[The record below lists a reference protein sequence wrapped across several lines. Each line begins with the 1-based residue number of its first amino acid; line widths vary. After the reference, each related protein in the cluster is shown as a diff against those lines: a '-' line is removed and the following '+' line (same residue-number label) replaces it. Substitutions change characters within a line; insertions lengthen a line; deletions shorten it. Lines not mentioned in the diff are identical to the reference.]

1 MISSAKLSNV
11 MTRLGAGRRRLPA
24 PPQPATAAADQLSQ
38 GQLSMC
44 KPAQPNMSS
53 EDTNQYGL
61 NISIL
66 HGFSFG
72 SGAMTV
78 LLILGLGL
86 LWLKCK
92 RKPQNSAMCSTCH
105 HGPSAPLQPPRPAS
119 LAIEMVEPSSSSF
132 QPLPNPGGRLKSE
145 EEVIKDFLQ
154 FSRSQ
159 AHGVPTAP
167 ESNPYMLRQ

>member
-1 MISSAKLSNV
+1 MNSSAKLSNV
-11 MTRLGAGRRRLPA
+11 MTRLGAGRRRLSA
-24 PPQPATAAADQLSQ
+24 PPQPATAAAVQLSQ

-53 EDTNQYGL
+53 EDSNQYGL

-92 RKPQNSAMCSTCH
+92 RKPQNSTSCSTCH
-105 HGPSAPLQPPRPAS
+105 HGPSASLQPPRPAS
-119 LAIEMVEPSSSSF
+119 LAIEMMEPSTSNF

-145 EEVIKDFLQ
+145 EEIIKDFLQ
-154 FSRSQ
+154 FSKAQ
-159 AHGVPTAP
+159 AQVVPTAP
-167 ESNPYMLRQ
+167 ESNPYMLR

>member
-1 MISSAKLSNV
+1 MNSSAKLSNV

-53 EDTNQYGL
+53 EDSNQYGL

-78 LLILGLGL
+78 LLIVGLGL

-92 RKPQNSAMCSTCH
+92 RKPQNPASCSTCH
-105 HGPSAPLQPPRPAS
+105 HGPSASLQPPRPAS
-119 LAIEMVEPSSSSF
+119 LAIEMMEPSSSNF

-145 EEVIKDFLQ
+145 EEIIKDFLQ
-154 FSRSQ
+154 FSKAQ
-159 AHGVPTAP
+159 AQVVPTAP
-167 ESNPYMLRQ
+167 ETNPYMLR

>member
-1 MISSAKLSNV
+1 
-11 MTRLGAGRRRLPA
+11 MTRQGAGKRRLPA

-44 KPAQPNMSS
+44 KPAQPNMST
-53 EDTNQYGL
+53 EDLNQYGL

-92 RKPQNSAMCSTCH
+92 RKPQNSATCATCH
-105 HGPSAPLQPPRPAS
+105 HGPPAPLQPPRPAS
-119 LAIEMVEPSSSSF
+119 LAIEMMEPSTSTF
-132 QPLPNPGGRLKSE
+132 QPLPNPGGQLKSE
-145 EEVIKDFLQ
+145 EEIIKDILQ
-154 FSRSQ
+154 FSKSQ
-159 AHGVPTAP
+159 AHAIPTAP
-167 ESNPYMLRQ
+167 ESNPYMLR

>member
-1 MISSAKLSNV
+1 M
-11 MTRLGAGRRRLPA
+11 PA

-53 EDTNQYGL
+53 ENSNQYGF

-78 LLILGLGL
+78 LLIVGLGL

-105 HGPSAPLQPPRPAS
+105 HGPSAPLQPPRPDS
-119 LAIEMVEPSSSSF
+119 LSIEMMEPSSSTF

-145 EEVIKDFLQ
+145 EEIIKDFLQ
-154 FSRSQ
+154 FSKSQ
-159 AHGVPTAP
+159 AHGVPKAP
-167 ESNPYMLRQ
+167 ESNPYMLR

>member
-1 MISSAKLSNV
+1 MNSSAKLSNV

-53 EDTNQYGL
+53 ENSNQYGF

-78 LLILGLGL
+78 LLIVGLGL

-119 LAIEMVEPSSSSF
+119 LAIEMVEPSSSTF

-145 EEVIKDFLQ
+145 EEIIKDFLQ
-154 FSRSQ
+154 FSKSQ

-167 ESNPYMLRQ
+167 ESNPYMLR

>member
-1 MISSAKLSNV
+1 
-11 MTRLGAGRRRLPA
+11 
-24 PPQPATAAADQLSQ
+24 
-38 GQLSMC
+38 
-44 KPAQPNMSS
+44 MSS
-53 EDTNQYGL
+53 ENSNQYGF

-78 LLILGLGL
+78 LLIVGLGL

-119 LAIEMVEPSSSSF
+119 LAIEMVEPSSSTF

>member
-53 EDTNQYGL
+53 ENSNQYGF

-78 LLILGLGL
+78 LLIVGLGL

-119 LAIEMVEPSSSSF
+119 LAIEMVEPSSSTF

-145 EEVIKDFLQ
+145 EEIIKDFLQ
-154 FSRSQ
+154 FSKSQ
-159 AHGVPTAP
+159 AHVVPTAP
-167 ESNPYMLRQ
+167 ESNPYMLR

>member
-1 MISSAKLSNV
+1 MNSSAKLSNV

-24 PPQPATAAADQLSQ
+24 PPQPATAAAVQLSQ

-44 KPAQPNMSS
+44 KTAHPNMSS
-53 EDTNQYGL
+53 ENSNQYGF

-78 LLILGLGL
+78 LLIVGLGL

-119 LAIEMVEPSSSSF
+119 LAIEMVEPSSSTF

-145 EEVIKDFLQ
+145 EEIIKDFLQ
-154 FSRSQ
+154 FSKSQ
-159 AHGVPTAP
+159 AHGAPTAP
-167 ESNPYMLRQ
+167 ESNPYMLR

>member
-1 MISSAKLSNV
+1 
-11 MTRLGAGRRRLPA
+11 
-24 PPQPATAAADQLSQ
+24 
-38 GQLSMC
+38 
-44 KPAQPNMSS
+44 MSS
-53 EDTNQYGL
+53 ENSNQYGF

-72 SGAMTV
+72 SEAMTV
-78 LLILGLGL
+78 LLIVGLGL

>member
-1 MISSAKLSNV
+1 MVKARAYLTFVIFFY
-11 MTRLGAGRRRLPA
+11 MPA

-72 SGAMTV
+72 SGAMIV
-78 LLILGLGL
+78 LPILGLGL

-92 RKPQNSAMCSTCH
+92 RKPQNSATCSTCH

>member
-1 MISSAKLSNV
+1 
-11 MTRLGAGRRRLPA
+11 
-24 PPQPATAAADQLSQ
+24 
-38 GQLSMC
+38 
-44 KPAQPNMSS
+44 MSS
-53 EDTNQYGL
+53 EDSNQYGL

-92 RKPQNSAMCSTCH
+92 RKPQNPGSCSTCH
-105 HGPSAPLQPPRPAS
+105 HGPSASLQPPRPAS
-119 LAIEMVEPSSSSF
+119 LAIEMMEPSTSNF

-145 EEVIKDFLQ
+145 EEIIKDFLQ
-154 FSRSQ
+154 FSKSQ
-159 AHGVPTAP
+159 AQVVPTAP
-167 ESNPYMLRQ
+167 ESNPYMLR

>member
-1 MISSAKLSNV
+1 MTFSAKLSNV
-11 MTRLGAGRRRLPA
+11 MTRLGAGRQRLPA
-24 PPQPATAAADQLSQ
+24 PTQPAPARLRQ
-38 GQLSMC
+38 GQPSMC
-44 KPAQPNMSS
+44 RPAQPTMGSK
-53 EDTNQYGL
+53 DTNQYGL

-92 RKPQNSAMCSTCH
+92 RKPQNPASCSTCH
-105 HGPSAPLQPPRPAS
+105 HGPSASLQPPRPAS
-119 LAIEMVEPSSSSF
+119 LAIEMMEPSSSNF

-145 EEVIKDFLQ
+145 EEIIKDFLQ
-154 FSRSQ
+154 FSKAQ
-159 AHGVPTAP
+159 AQVVPTAP
-167 ESNPYMLRQ
+167 ESNPYMLR

>member
-1 MISSAKLSNV
+1 
-11 MTRLGAGRRRLPA
+11 
-24 PPQPATAAADQLSQ
+24 
-38 GQLSMC
+38 MC

-53 EDTNQYGL
+53 EDSNQYGL

-92 RKPQNSAMCSTCH
+92 RKPQNSASCSTCH
-105 HGPSAPLQPPRPAS
+105 HGPSASLQPPRPAS
-119 LAIEMVEPSSSSF
+119 LAIEMMEPSTSNF

-145 EEVIKDFLQ
+145 EEIIKDFLQ
-154 FSRSQ
+154 FSKAQ
-159 AHGVPTAP
+159 AQVVPTAP
-167 ESNPYMLRQ
+167 ESNPYMLR

>member
-1 MISSAKLSNV
+1 M
-11 MTRLGAGRRRLPA
+11 PA

-66 HGFSFG
+66 HGFFFG

-92 RKPQNSAMCSTCH
+92 RKPQNSAI
-105 HGPSAPLQPPRPAS
+105 
-119 LAIEMVEPSSSSF
+119 AIAINGFTMVF
-132 QPLPNPGGRLKSE
+132 DVATITFNGFRWFWTIGQTMRWFRWI
-145 EEVIKDFLQ
+145 V
-154 FSRSQ
+154 
-159 AHGVPTAP
+159 VV
-167 ESNPYMLRQ
+167 

>member
-1 MISSAKLSNV
+1 M
-11 MTRLGAGRRRLPA
+11 PA

-66 HGFSFG
+66 HGFFFG

-86 LWLKCK
+86 LWLKYR
-92 RKPQNSAMCSTCH
+92 RKPQNSATCSTCH

-119 LAIEMVEPSSSSF
+119 LAIEMVEPSSSTF

-145 EEVIKDFLQ
+145 EEIIKDFLQ
-154 FSRSQ
+154 FSKSQ

-167 ESNPYMLRQ
+167 ESNPYMLR

>member
-1 MISSAKLSNV
+1 M
-11 MTRLGAGRRRLPA
+11 PA

-66 HGFSFG
+66 HGFFFG

-92 RKPQNSAMCSTCH
+92 RKPQNSATCSTCH

-119 LAIEMVEPSSSSF
+119 LAIEMVEPSSSTF

-145 EEVIKDFLQ
+145 EEIIKDFLQ
-154 FSRSQ
+154 FSKSQ

-167 ESNPYMLRQ
+167 ESNPYMLR

>member
-1 MISSAKLSNV
+1 MNSSAKLSNV

-24 PPQPATAAADQLSQ
+24 PPQPATAAAVQLSQ
-38 GQLSMC
+38 GQPSMC
-44 KPAQPNMSS
+44 KTAHPNMSS
-53 EDTNQYGL
+53 ENSNQYGF

-78 LLILGLGL
+78 LLIVGLGL

-119 LAIEMVEPSSSSF
+119 LAIEMVEPSSSTF

-145 EEVIKDFLQ
+145 EEIIKDFLQ
-154 FSRSQ
+154 FSKSQ

-167 ESNPYMLRQ
+167 ESNPYMLR

>member
-1 MISSAKLSNV
+1 
-11 MTRLGAGRRRLPA
+11 
-24 PPQPATAAADQLSQ
+24 
-38 GQLSMC
+38 
-44 KPAQPNMSS
+44 MSS
-53 EDTNQYGL
+53 ENSNQYGF

-78 LLILGLGL
+78 LLIVGLGL

-154 FSRSQ
+154 FSKSQ

-167 ESNPYMLRQ
+167 ESNPYMLR

>member
-1 MISSAKLSNV
+1 MNSSAKLSNV

-44 KPAQPNMSS
+44 KTAHPNMSS
-53 EDTNQYGL
+53 ENSNQYGF

-78 LLILGLGL
+78 LLIVGLGL

-119 LAIEMVEPSSSSF
+119 LAIEMVEPSSSTF

-145 EEVIKDFLQ
+145 EEIIKDFLQ
-154 FSRSQ
+154 FSKSQ

-167 ESNPYMLRQ
+167 ESNPYMLR

>member
-1 MISSAKLSNV
+1 MNSSAKLSNV

-24 PPQPATAAADQLSQ
+24 PPQPATAAAVQLSQ

-44 KPAQPNMSS
+44 KTAHPNMSS
-53 EDTNQYGL
+53 ENSNQYGF

-78 LLILGLGL
+78 LLIVGLGL

-119 LAIEMVEPSSSSF
+119 LAIEMVEPSSSTF

-145 EEVIKDFLQ
+145 EEIIKDFLQ
-154 FSRSQ
+154 FSKSQ

-167 ESNPYMLRQ
+167 ESNPYMLR

>member
-1 MISSAKLSNV
+1 MNSSAKLSNV

-44 KPAQPNMSS
+44 KTAHPNMSS
-53 EDTNQYGL
+53 ENSNQYGF

-78 LLILGLGL
+78 LLIVGLGL

-119 LAIEMVEPSSSSF
+119 LAIEMVEPSSSTF
-132 QPLPNPGGRLKSE
+132 QPLTNPGGRLKSE
-145 EEVIKDFLQ
+145 EEIIKDFLQ
-154 FSRSQ
+154 FSKSQ

-167 ESNPYMLRQ
+167 ESNPYMLR

>member
-1 MISSAKLSNV
+1 
-11 MTRLGAGRRRLPA
+11 
-24 PPQPATAAADQLSQ
+24 
-38 GQLSMC
+38 
-44 KPAQPNMSS
+44 MSS
-53 EDTNQYGL
+53 ENSNQYGF

-78 LLILGLGL
+78 LLIVGLGL
-86 LWLKCK
+86 LWLKCR

-105 HGPSAPLQPPRPAS
+105 HGPPAPLQPPRPAS

>member
-1 MISSAKLSNV
+1 MNSSARLSNV
-11 MTRLGAGRRRLPA
+11 MTRRGSRRRLPA
-24 PPQPATAAADQLSQ
+24 PPQPSTAAADQLSQ
-38 GQLSMC
+38 VQLSMC
-44 KPAQPNMSS
+44 KTAQPNMSS
-53 EDTNQYGL
+53 ENSNQYGF

-78 LLILGLGL
+78 LLIVGLGL
-86 LWLKCK
+86 LWLKC
-92 RKPQNSAMCSTCH
+92 RKKQQNSAMCSTCH
-105 HGPSAPLQPPRPAS
+105 QGPPAPPQPLRPAS

-132 QPLPNPGGRLKSE
+132 QPLPNPGGRLRSE

-167 ESNPYMLRQ
+167 ESNPYMLHQ